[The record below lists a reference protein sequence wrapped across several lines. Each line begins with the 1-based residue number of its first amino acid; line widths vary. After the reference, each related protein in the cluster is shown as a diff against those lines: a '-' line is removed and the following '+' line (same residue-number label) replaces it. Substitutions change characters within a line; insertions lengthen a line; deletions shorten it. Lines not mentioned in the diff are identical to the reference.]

1 MRKKVENRHSFLPDC
16 IRSAMSSCRWW
27 DTWIVGETYPP
38 RCSTL
43 AIPRLKHDT
52 PYQGRDHSQ
61 DWQVRC
67 CIGREAWRDVAAV
80 EGVVLLRKNGPPLSS
95 NDAYPSSIL
104 RGNREH
110 LLYRFTQS
118 HGCFRSHLPTLL
130 FPPFTIRTRS
140 L

>member
-1 MRKKVENRHSFLPDC
+1 MENRHSFLPDC

-43 AIPRLKHDT
+43 AIPVSKVETRYSVSRTRPFTRLASTLLHRSRSME
-52 PYQGRDHSQ
+52 GCS
-61 DWQVRC
+61 
-67 CIGREAWRDVAAV
+67 GGG
-80 EGVVLLRKNGPPLSS
+80 GVVLLRKNGPPLSS